1 MIIKEEPWLLST
13 TGKKLF
19 CGCALV
25 NLIMFY
31 GVRWL
36 ELAHTLEYNWLAF
49 VIFFSGLLFGLP
61 GALGASI
68 ASFGY
73 TLHVGYSFAEACILA
88 LMIFTMAYGGYRLW
102 YSSHDAWQ
110 ELFHH
115 NSSNFLKA
123 MLLLAGF
130 VLHYAIVYGL
140 LDLTDHEPDTVMSF
154 IFAIV
159 EAFNIALLL
168 GVPAF
173 ILWDKYAPVSYYPS
187 PSCITAKQC
196 NIPALISF
204 IFAGEVC
211 TTVFYLCEMIPANV
225 GFVLATIFSVLGLC
239 CAFLPVPELPTQ
251 RKRTGGISL
260 SEDFILRLFGGCAI
274 FAFLCQILIFY
285 NIRYVR
291 GFVAMEGEG
300 VIRIDIFVCILIVL
314 AAMYLILRDTNTIL
328 LQPLKHLSGRMA
340 GYLKTGTPVQE
351 LETDA
356 ASKAP
361 TNELDLL
368 DAALTKM
375 HNDVAHY
382 VVDMR
387 EAVAEEEK
395 LKAQLNVAAAVQLS
409 VLPKLRFLRPSLK
422 NYKIAASMKPA
433 KEVGG
438 DGFAAFL
445 LDEDHLA
452 ISISDVSGKGL
463 PASLF
468 MLMTDTILKE
478 NVRGFSP
485 AAAIEAINTALA
497 KRNKAKLFVTL
508 WYGVVELSTGICT
521 YVNAG
526 HNPPLLMRK
535 GASEPEWLK
544 NHSGLVLG
552 LMPKRK
558 YKSFSIKLE
567 PGDKLFLYTDG
578 FTEARNAQG
587 EFFGE
592 EALAKALATN
602 TEPMDMLYTVERF
615 VGKAEQS
622 DDLTFICLERPVEE
636 VQQ

>member
-1 MIIKEEPWLLST
+1 MIIKEEPSLLST

-73 TLHVGYSFAEACILA
+73 TLVVGYSVQESVILA

-102 YSSHDAWQ
+102 YSSHNAWQ

-115 NSSNFLKA
+115 NSSDFLKA
-123 MLLLAGF
+123 TLLLAGF

-140 LDLTDHEPDTVMSF
+140 LDLTDHEPDTIMSF
-154 IFAIV
+154 TFAIV

-168 GVPAF
+168 GVPTF
-173 ILWDKYAPVSYYPS
+173 ILWDKYAPVSYYPR
-187 PSCITAKQC
+187 PSCITAKLC
-196 NIPALISF
+196 NVPALISF
-204 IFAGEVC
+204 LFAGELC
-211 TTVFYLCEMIPANV
+211 TTVFYLCEIIPPNV
-225 GFVLATIFSVLGLC
+225 GFILAAIFSVLGLC
-239 CAFLPVPELPTQ
+239 CAFVPVPELPAQ
-251 RKRTGGISL
+251 RKRIGSISL

-300 VIRIDIFVCILIVL
+300 VIRIDIFICILIL
-314 AAMYLILRDTNTIL
+314 LSAMSFILRDTHKIL
-328 LQPLKHLSGRMA
+328 LQPLKRLSGRMA
-340 GYLKTGTPVQE
+340 DYLKKGTPVE
-351 LETDA
+351 LETTS
-356 ASKAP
+356 ASKAA

-375 HNDVAHY
+375 HNDVARY

-387 EAVAEEEK
+387 QAVAQEEK

-409 VLPKLRFLRPSLK
+409 VLPKLRFLRPGLK

-452 ISISDVSGKGL
+452 LCISDVSGKGL

-478 NVRGFSP
+478 DARGLGP
-485 AAAIEAINTALA
+485 AATIEAVNTALA
-497 KRNKAKLFVTL
+497 KRNKQKLFVTL
-508 WYGVVELSTGICT
+508 WYGVVELSTGNCT

-526 HNPPLLMRK
+526 HNPPLLLRK

-544 NHSGLVLG
+544 DRSGLVLG

-558 YKSFSIKLE
+558 YKSFSLKLE

-578 FTEARNAQG
+578 FTEARNAEG
-587 EFFGE
+587 KFFGE
-592 EALAKALATN
+592 EALAKTLAAN

-622 DDLTFICLERPVEE
+622 DDLTFIYLERPCEE
-636 VQQ
+636 VSA